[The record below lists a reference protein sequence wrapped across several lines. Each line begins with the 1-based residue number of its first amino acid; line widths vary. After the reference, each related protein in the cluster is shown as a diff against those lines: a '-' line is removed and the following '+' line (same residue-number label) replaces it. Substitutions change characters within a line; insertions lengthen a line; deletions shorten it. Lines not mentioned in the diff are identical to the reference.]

1 MVPYFTERLQQR
13 FIRQLGGYRDERV
26 LWEDFKTTLK
36 REYKSEDKAQRRG
49 TRAFVEAWIRQIHQ
63 SHQNQS
69 QSSNLSLYYQT
80 FVINVEAAIARYQIQ
95 AIEKGSLF

>member
-1 MVPYFTERLQQR
+1 MVPYFSKRLQQR

-26 LWEDFKTTLK
+26 SWEDFKTTLK
-36 REYKSEDKAQRRG
+36 RDYQSGDKAQRRG

-63 SHQNQS
+63 SYQQRRISLS
-69 QSSNLSLYYQT
+69 QYYQT
-80 FVINVEAAIARYQIQ
+80 FVVNVEAAIARQQIQ